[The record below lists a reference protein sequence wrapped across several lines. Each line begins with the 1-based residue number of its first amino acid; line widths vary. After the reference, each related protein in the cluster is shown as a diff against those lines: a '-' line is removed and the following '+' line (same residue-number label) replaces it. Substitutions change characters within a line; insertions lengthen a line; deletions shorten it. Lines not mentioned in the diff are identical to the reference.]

1 MGASSSRN
9 GQKKR
14 AWSCAVDPVGDRTPA
29 MDEIRPAGPD
39 DVPQLASLLAQ
50 LFTQEAEFTPD
61 NRRQIEG
68 LRRSIGDPAIGKI
81 LVAIADGKAV
91 GMVNLLYTVSTAL
104 GGRVAILEDMIVD
117 REARGRGLGARLM
130 TEAIRVCQADG
141 CLRITL
147 LTDGDNAAARR
158 FYRRFDFEYSPMVAL
173 RRVFAVAAEDGSD

>member
-1 MGASSSRN
+1 MASIVRATRR
-9 GQKKR
+9 GQDAPGELR
-14 AWSCAVDPVGDRTPA
+14 LGEAREP
-29 MDEIRPAGPD
+29 
-39 DVPQLASLLAQ
+39 
-50 LFTQEAEFTPD
+50 LFQ
-61 NRRQIEG
+61 
-68 LRRSIGDPAIGKI
+68 
-81 LVAIADGKAV
+81 
-91 GMVNLLYTVSTAL
+91 AL

-158 FYRRFDFEYSPMVAL
+158 FYRRFDLEYSPMVAL